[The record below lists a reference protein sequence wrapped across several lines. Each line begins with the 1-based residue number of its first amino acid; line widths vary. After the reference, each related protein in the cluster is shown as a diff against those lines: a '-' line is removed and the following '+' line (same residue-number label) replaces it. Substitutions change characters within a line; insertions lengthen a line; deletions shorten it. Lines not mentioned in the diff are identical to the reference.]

1 FTQSPKKSV
10 ADLLG
15 SFEGKRRLLLITTP
29 KAENNMYVQQ
39 RDEYLESFCKM
50 ATRKISVITI
60 FGPVNNSTMKID
72 HFQLDNE
79 KPMRV
84 VDDEDLVDQRLI
96 SELRKEYG
104 MTYNDFFM
112 VLTDVDLR
120 VKQYYEVPITMKSVF
135 DLIDTFQSRI
145 KDMEKQKKE
154 GIVCKEDKKQSLENF
169 LSRFRWRRRLLVI
182 SAPNDEDWAY
192 SQQLS
197 ALSGQACNFGSSVV
211 EREDVPAH
219 LVKDI
224 RNYFQVSPEYFSML
238 LVGKDG
244 NVKSWY
250 PSPMWSMVIV
260 Y

>member
-1 FTQSPKKSV
+1 M

-15 SFEGKRRLLLITTP
+15 SFEGKRRLLLITAP

-84 VDDEDLVDQRLI
+84 VDDEDLVDQHLI

-135 DLIDTFQSRI
+135 DLIDTFQS
-145 KDMEKQKKE
+145 
-154 GIVCKEDKKQSLENF
+154 
-169 LSRFRWRRRLLVI
+169 
-182 SAPNDEDWAY
+182 
-192 SQQLS
+192 
-197 ALSGQACNFGSSVV
+197 
-211 EREDVPAH
+211 
-219 LVKDI
+219 
-224 RNYFQVSPEYFSML
+224 
-238 LVGKDG
+238 
-244 NVKSWY
+244 
-250 PSPMWSMVIV
+250 
-260 Y
+260 